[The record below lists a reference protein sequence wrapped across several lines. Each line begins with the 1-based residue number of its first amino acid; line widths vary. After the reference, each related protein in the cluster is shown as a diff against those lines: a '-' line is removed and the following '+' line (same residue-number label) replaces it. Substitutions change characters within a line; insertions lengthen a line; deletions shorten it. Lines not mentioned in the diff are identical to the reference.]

1 MDSMGEKLKTIFLII
16 ILLSA
21 WALADD
27 GIRVVSWPTPPAAV
41 AIATVTNLSVSNT
54 GVVTLLAARPG
65 RLKAILF
72 NDNNTLY
79 IKAGANA
86 SNADYTWRAPA
97 NTEIDVTNYTG
108 VITAIL
114 NTAGP
119 GTCHVTDF

>member
-1 MDSMGEKLKTIFLII
+1 MRTFLCILFTLSIVPFSVSGE
-16 ILLSA
+16 
-21 WALADD
+21 D
-27 GIRVVSWPTPPAAV
+27 GIRVVSWPAPPV
-41 AIATVTNLSVSNT
+41 ATFTATVTAISVSNS
-54 GVVTLLAARPG
+54 GVVTLLSARPS

-79 IKAGANA
+79 IKAGPGA

-119 GTCHVTDF
+119 GTVHVSDF